1 MAFELAGMECCVDYQ
16 QWWLIRRGTG
26 EGARSAIEHSV
37 SFGFG
42 LYKVRYCAEVCST
55 GAVWSEGR
63 MYLHVYM
70 CLQRSP

>member
-1 MAFELAGMECCVDYQ
+1 M
-16 QWWLIRRGTG
+16 G